1 MTMAKTGILMLALA
15 VVFFTACKKEEAP
28 PVDLGYGYY
37 PTKVGSWVEYQVDS
51 LWRDDRFNILDSVS
65 YRLRQLIESEYVD
78 LEGRSA
84 WRMHR
89 MVQDTAGN
97 WSVRDVWSTTV
108 NGIAAELT
116 EENER
121 RQKLTFPVRIGR
133 TWDINVYNTVPELA
147 VAYAEVDVPWAVNG
161 LSFDST
167 LIVRQTV
174 PANFVA
180 RRDLEERYA
189 KHVGMVRK
197 SQVETTTQFVN
208 VPGQPP
214 QLRLVGTWWTME
226 AVDHGSN

>member
-1 MTMAKTGILMLALA
+1 MTMAKTGILMLALVA
-15 VVFFTACKKEEAP
+15 VFFTACEKEEAA

-78 LEGRSA
+78 LEGRAA

-89 MVQDTAGN
+89 LVQDTAGN
-97 WSVRDVWSTTV
+97 WMVRDVWSTTV

-133 TWDINVYNTVPELA
+133 AWDINVYNTVPELS
-147 VAYAEVDVPWAVNG
+147 VAYTEVDVPWAVNG
-161 LSFDST
+161 LSFDS
-167 LIVRQTV
+167 VAHVMQTV
-174 PANFVA
+174 SANQVI
-180 RRDLEERYA
+180 RRDFEERYA
-189 KHVGMVRK
+189 KGVGMIYKRH
-197 SQVETTTQFVN
+197 VETNTQTVFQPN
-208 VPGQPP
+208 QPP
-214 QLRLVGTWWTME
+214 VVQVTGFRMSMVV
-226 AVDHGSN
+226 VDFGNE

>member
-1 MTMAKTGILMLALA
+1 MRKLAILFGTLALLLQ
-15 VVFFTACKKEEAP
+15 ACSKESSAGP
-28 PVDLGYGYY
+28 RDLGYDYF
-37 PTKVGSWVEYQVDS
+37 PVTVGKWVEYQVDS
-51 LWRDDRFNILDSVS
+51 VWRDDYFNIHDSVS
-65 YRLRQLIESEYVD
+65 YRLLERIEEAYTD
-78 LEGRSA
+78 PAGRPA
-84 WRMHR
+84 WRIHR
-89 MVQDTAGN
+89 YVRDEQDQ
-97 WSVRDVWSTTV
+97 WVVRDVWTCTRD
-108 NGIAAELT
+108 NFYAERT
-116 EENER
+116 EENVRLLKLSFPINEGR
-121 RQKLTFPVRIGR
+121 R
-133 TWDINVYNTVPELA
+133 WDYNVYNPGNEWEMALR
-147 VAYAEVDVPWAVNG
+147 EVHKPYSLNG

-197 SQVETTTQFVN
+197 SQVETTSQFVN